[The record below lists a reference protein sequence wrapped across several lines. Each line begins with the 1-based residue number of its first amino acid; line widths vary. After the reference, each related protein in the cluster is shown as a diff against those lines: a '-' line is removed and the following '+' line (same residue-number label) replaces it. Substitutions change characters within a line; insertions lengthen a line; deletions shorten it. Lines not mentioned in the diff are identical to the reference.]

1 MNIMHEMM
9 CALMA
14 IDRTSDRTS
23 GSIPIPGIRKNSKFR
38 DSDIGGIVGLR
49 FSFLCKHGSHEQI
62 IFGSITGISYSDEM
76 GLMFQISNER
86 FWGLPIL
93 GLFFDP
99 QSKTWTLTTSKTD
112 VVDIR
117 NFEGTFS
124 WYRP

>member
-1 MNIMHEMM
+1 MDIRLEM
-9 CALMA
+9 L
-14 IDRTSDRTS
+14 RTLRVIGRTS
-23 GSIPIPGIRKNSKFR
+23 GSPPLPSFRKDTVIREY
-38 DSDIGGIVGLR
+38 DIGGIVGLR
-49 FSFLCKHGSHEQI
+49 FSFLCKHGSHEQLI
-62 IFGSITGISYSDEM
+62 VGSITGISYSDEM
-76 GLMFQISNER
+76 GFMFQISNER

-124 WYRP
+124 WHRHQF